1 MMEQLKGEIDGGAH
15 SRRRQAPD
23 RLITEG
29 VFVKGLMEALRG
41 VLLQLAALNRLALHE
56 QNMLA
61 FSGRASLELVDV
73 GGAVRAGRQV
83 GHPCNPRTSPTS
95 LTCPQ
100 KTNFKP
106 N

>member
-41 VLLQLAALNRLALHE
+41 CFFNSR
-56 QNMLA
+56 
-61 FSGRASLELVDV
+61 R
-73 GGAVRAGRQV
+73 
-83 GHPCNPRTSPTS
+83 
-95 LTCPQ
+95 
-100 KTNFKP
+100 
-106 N
+106 